1 MYFSNFFC
9 IDLCCA
15 GSSDRE
21 HCSIEGSQHTS
32 QCEPQA
38 DADFGNRAAVYDR
51 KCKIFCPHTLIE
63 LLNILLMCFIFT
75 FCLFLQRASLEEA
88 LHETKLRYG
97 MQLEQYNGIIL
108 LRESELKRLRDDIH
122 SQTLEYQALLNIKM
136 ELEAEIATY
145 RRLLDGE
152 DKQ

>member
-1 MYFSNFFC
+1 
-9 IDLCCA
+9 
-15 GSSDRE
+15 
-21 HCSIEGSQHTS
+21 
-32 QCEPQA
+32 
-38 DADFGNRAAVYDR
+38 
-51 KCKIFCPHTLIE
+51 
-63 LLNILLMCFIFT
+63 MCFIFT
-75 FCLFLQRASLEEA
+75 FCLFLQRASLEQA
-88 LHETKLRYG
+88 LNETKLRYG